1 MKKKQKRVL
10 SLLVVGAV
18 VVTTIMACGKSN
30 PTSTSSSV
38 SENVNSDMT
47 QVSSKEDITIA
58 LGGPVATLSAQE
70 GVVEQAQM
78 VYSLIGESLLKEVS
92 DESGLPVMTTKG
104 SITDS
109 YDIDDDNQAIIY
121 HLKHGVRMQDGT
133 ELNADDVITSVMHME
148 AGTYYADI
156 DYTRVKKVDD
166 YTVSVGVKVL
176 GQPVINKVSTI
187 PVFSKEAYEEVDN
200 DGVFFTNGY
209 VSCGQ
214 YKISEWVSGDSVTL
228 EAFDGYYGGQP
239 AIKKVVFRIFS
250 ETSVAVMELQT
261 GGVDVVTTPD
271 YTSYKQAESGEMG
284 DNFST
289 MYSAGNLLYCI
300 YLNMNQEK
308 FQDFRVRQAIMYA
321 IDRNAISEG
330 TFNGF
335 GELSYRILGNTY
347 AGMTTYDENT
357 WPYKQNIDKAK
368 ELMSAAGYSDGMDV
382 EIITHNA
389 SPFYQTIA
397 QIFANQVAK
406 IGIRCNVDVYE
417 PATFK
422 TTQNG
427 LDGWDIS
434 TTSPNTSYVTNASDF
449 LNNALIGSLHC
460 DALPTEGFQEAEQ
473 ICTEL
478 KTTIDDEEVANL
490 SKQFE
495 ENYFNNW
502 LWWYPVQLSG
512 VYTICNSD
520 LQGFQRTASVLDLS
534 QAYFK

>member
-1 MKKKQKRVL
+1 
-10 SLLVVGAV
+10 
-18 VVTTIMACGKSN
+18 
-30 PTSTSSSV
+30 
-38 SENVNSDMT
+38 
-47 QVSSKEDITIA
+47 
-58 LGGPVATLSAQE
+58 
-70 GVVEQAQM
+70 
-78 VYSLIGESLLKEVS
+78 
-92 DESGLPVMTTKG
+92 
-104 SITDS
+104 
-109 YDIDDDNQAIIY
+109 
-121 HLKHGVRMQDGT
+121 
-133 ELNADDVITSVMHME
+133 
-148 AGTYYADI
+148 
-156 DYTRVKKVDD
+156 
-166 YTVSVGVKVL
+166 
-176 GQPVINKVSTI
+176 
-187 PVFSKEAYEEVDN
+187 
-200 DGVFFTNGY
+200 
-209 VSCGQ
+209 
-214 YKISEWVSGDSVTL
+214 
-228 EAFDGYYGGQP
+228 
-239 AIKKVVFRIFS
+239 
-250 ETSVAVMELQT
+250 
-261 GGVDVVTTPD
+261 
-271 YTSYKQAESGEMG
+271 
-284 DNFST
+284 
-289 MYSAGNLLYCI
+289 
-300 YLNMNQEK
+300 MNQEK